1 MNLFYS
7 KSEPIQV
14 PTEPETVETIP
25 ETVETTTETEQ
36 TQTQTQTQDQE
47 NYIKQMEDKIMSLEN
62 RLEHSWAFVFERT
75 VKKVT
80 NTVIV
85 SVNQFYNDVE
95 KAFMY

>member
-7 KSEPIQV
+7 KSEPTTLIEETV
-14 PTEPETVETIP
+14 VAETVE
-25 ETVETTTETEQ
+25 VTTETE
-36 TQTQTQTQDQE
+36 QTQTQTQDQE
-47 NYIKQMEDKIMSLEN
+47 NYIKQMEDKITSLEN

-85 SVNQFYNDVE
+85 SVNQFYNDIE